1 MVLMVAA
8 AADDDIDLAGNALAD
23 ADFWAGQDAEVDS
36 MFGVDP
42 TLREIFVWENGDG
55 LDDATNVNTM
65 GTFQLNTWPNTRRIT
80 VFGHW
85 GGIWGSAADSQPTV
99 PGYLYKHD
107 ATLNVPMRAGDDWVS
122 DGSVLYG
129 SDTNSVSVGALFCY
143 SYGQTYPYK
152 GGHIQW
158 ISRVADAA
166 EAAAD
171 ALDQAWAMDLT
182 GVTPGL
188 DPHKQYVLRGI
199 GHEAAA
205 TARGSHGAWAHPQ
218 NSPAYLVA
226 PCIGDFS
233 RSMHLF
239 LYDGI
244 PVSGGDG
251 FEALTASGGAA
262 DTPIVWLGFEEYG
275 EAGSPSLSGGPTIMP
290 GGGGFGAGGTTGAGS
305 MSGILN
311 LFGGGR
317 F

>member
-1 MVLMVAA
+1 MVLMVSA

-42 TLREIFVWENGDG
+42 VLREIYVWENGDG
-55 LDDATNVNTM
+55 LDDATNVNTY

-80 VFGHW
+80 VFGEW
-85 GGIWGSAADSQPTV
+85 GGIWGSAADSQPTMN
-99 PGYLYKHD
+99 YFYKHEP
-107 ATLNVPMRAGDDWVS
+107 TLNVQMRAGDDWVS
-122 DGSVLYG
+122 DGSYLYG
-129 SDTNSVSVGALFCY
+129 SDTNSVSCGALFCY
-143 SYGQTYPYK
+143 SYGQTYPYR

-158 ISRVADAA
+158 ISKVADAA

-171 ALDQAWAMDLT
+171 ALDQAWATDLT
-182 GVTPGL
+182 GVSPGL
-188 DPHKQYVLRGI
+188 DPHKMYVLRGI

-205 TARGSHGAWAHPQ
+205 TAKGAHGAWAHPQ
-218 NSPAYLVA
+218 NSPAYLVGPA
-226 PCIGDFS
+226 MGDFA

-251 FEALTASGGAA
+251 FEALTAGGGAA

-275 EAGSPSLSGGPTIMP
+275 EGGSPSLSSAPTVKTNKV
-290 GGGGFGAGGTTGAGS
+290 GGTLSGLLRTMTAGY
-305 MSGILN
+305 
-311 LFGGGR
+311 
-317 F
+317 